1 MEGRKR
7 SAHHTVPAQVTQQV
21 TQGTWT
27 KPTFCIHRGHKR
39 KTIPVIT
46 VQGHMSFSFL
56 PGPISMKCVIRALL
70 CISPS
75 PLWPSVSPSI
85 LPCPLLDM
93 DFVPCDIFLCPCGM
107 LVILHPTLLDFPV
120 SSVLQ
125 AVSPVRLDPS
135 VSLSLRTLNI
145 SLCPPPEAWPWSLA
159 VTSDLSLDVQLV
171 LKVLVGESVPGP
183 WLVPPH
189 VTV

>member
-1 MEGRKR
+1 
-7 SAHHTVPAQVTQQV
+7 
-21 TQGTWT
+21 
-27 KPTFCIHRGHKR
+27 
-39 KTIPVIT
+39 
-46 VQGHMSFSFL
+46 
-56 PGPISMKCVIRALL
+56 
-70 CISPS
+70 
-75 PLWPSVSPSI
+75 
-85 LPCPLLDM
+85 
-93 DFVPCDIFLCPCGM
+93 
-107 LVILHPTLLDFPV
+107 
-120 SSVLQ
+120 
-125 AVSPVRLDPS
+125 VSPVRLDPS